1 MQTITLVTGG
11 AGFIGSHVVERLLA
25 EGHVV
30 RILDDL
36 STGDL
41 SNLRDSSDKVQV
53 IKGSI
58 LDKEL
63 VRGAVAGCQNVIH
76 LAALTSVPGS
86 IERPSEYMEV
96 NVVGSANVLAA
107 AKDAGVRRVVMASS
121 AAVYGN
127 EVEAP
132 MTESNVSAHRCSPY
146 AVSKYAMEDLGKDFS
161 KRGLNCISLRLFNV
175 FGPRQRADSGYAA
188 AIPAFMDACKKGKN
202 PTIHGDGN
210 QTRDFTYVGN
220 VAEAFVRA
228 ATLPGIGGVYNIGS
242 GRTITINELCSAIIK
257 TSGASVSATHEAERA
272 GDLKNSSADISRAFK
287 HLGLRESQPITEGLK
302 TTWDWFSGQRI

>member
-30 RILDDL
+30 RVLDDL
-36 STGDL
+36 STGDEA
-41 SNLRDSSDKVQV
+41 NLQDVSDQIQV

-58 LDKEL
+58 LDKAL
-63 VRGAVAGCQNVIH
+63 VRGSVAGCQNVIH

-86 IERPSEYMEV
+86 IKNPSEYMEV

-132 MTESNVSAHRCSPY
+132 MTESNVSGHRCSPY
-146 AVSKYAMEDLGKDFS
+146 AVSKYAMEDLGKELS

-188 AIPAFMDACKKGKN
+188 AIPAFMDACKKNKN
-202 PTIHGDGN
+202 PAIYGDGN
-210 QTRDFTYVGN
+210 QTRDFTYAGN

-242 GRTITINELCSAIIK
+242 GRTITINELCSEIIK
-257 TSGASVSATHEAERA
+257 ISGADVKAAHEAERA

-287 HLGLRESQPITEGLK
+287 HLGLREGQAITEGLK
-302 TTWDWFSGQRI
+302 TTWDWFSGQRK